1 MKVILTKDVPS
12 LGKRTDV
19 VEVKPG
25 HARNYLIPH
34 GLALPATDSALKSI
48 QTRIR
53 AEEGRM
59 AKRKQQA
66 EAQAKAINEISCTAT
81 VQAGEEDRLYGS
93 VTASDIAEL
102 MAQQGIKIDKRR
114 IELEEP
120 IKKLG
125 VYNIPIRLHP
135 EVEATVKLWVVR
147 Q

>member
-1 MKVILTKDVPS
+1 MKVILKKDVPS
-12 LGKRTDV
+12 LGQRTDL

-25 HARNYLIPH
+25 YARNYLIPQ
-34 GLALPATDSALKSI
+34 GLALPATDQALKSI
-48 QTRIR
+48 QTLIKSE
-53 AEEGRM
+53 AQ
-59 AKRKQQA
+59 KLSKKKQQA
-66 EAQAKAINEISCTAT
+66 ELMAKGINEISCTAT

-102 MAQQGIKIDKRR
+102 MAQQGIKIDKRK

>member
-1 MKVILTKDVPS
+1 MKVILTKDIPN
-12 LGKRTDV
+12 LGRRTEV

-25 HARNYLIPH
+25 YARNYLIPQ
-34 GLALPATDSALKSI
+34 GLALQANPQSLKTIES
-48 QTRIR
+48 RIR
-53 AEEGRM
+53 SEEVKL
-59 AKRKQQA
+59 AKKKQQA
-66 EAQAKAINEISCTAT
+66 EALAKSINEISCTAT

-93 VTASDIAEL
+93 VTAADIAEL
-102 MAQQGIKIDKRR
+102 MAQQGIKVDKKK
-114 IELEEP
+114 IFLEEP

>member
-1 MKVILTKDVPS
+1 MKVILTRDVPS

-25 HARNYLIPH
+25 HARNYLIPQ
-34 GLALPATDSALKSI
+34 GLALPATDNALKSI
-48 QTRIR
+48 QSRIKT
-53 AEEGRM
+53 EEI
-59 AKRKQQA
+59 KLSKKKQQA
-66 EAQAKAINEISCTAT
+66 EELAKAVNEISCTAT

-102 MAQQGIKIDKRR
+102 MAQQGIKIDKRK

>member
-19 VEVKPG
+19 IEVKPG
-25 HARNYLIPH
+25 HARNYLFPQ
-34 GLALPATDSALKSI
+34 GLALPADEGALKGI
-48 QTRIR
+48 QRQIK
-53 AEEGRM
+53 AEEQ
-59 AKRKQQA
+59 KLQKKKQLA
-66 EAQAKAINEISCTAT
+66 EALAKSINEISCTAT

-93 VTASDIAEL
+93 VTAADIAEL
-102 MAQQGIKIDKRR
+102 MAQQGIKIDKRK
-114 IELEEP
+114 IEMEEP

>member
-1 MKVILTKDVPS
+1 MKVILTRDVPN
-12 LGKRTDV
+12 LGRRTET

-25 HARNYLIPH
+25 YARNYLIPQ
-34 GLALPATDSALKSI
+34 GLALPANEQSLKAVES
-48 QTRIR
+48 RIR
-53 AEEGRM
+53 LEE
-59 AKRKQQA
+59 AKQAKKKQQA
-66 EAQAKAINEISCTAT
+66 ESLAKSINEISCTAT

-93 VTASDIAEL
+93 VTAADIAEL
-102 MAQQGIKIDKRR
+102 MAQQGIKVDKKK
-114 IELEEP
+114 IVLEEP

>member
-12 LGKRTDV
+12 LGKRTEV
-19 VEVKPG
+19 VDVKPG
-25 HARNYLIPH
+25 HARNYLIPQ
-34 GLALPATDSALKSI
+34 GLALPATDSSLKSI
-48 QTRIR
+48 HSRIKSEELKLSQKR
-53 AEEGRM
+53 HLAEE
-59 AKRKQQA
+59 
-66 EAQAKAINEISCTAT
+66 QAKAINEISCTAT

-93 VTASDIAEL
+93 VTAADIAEL
-102 MAQQGIKIDKRR
+102 MAQQGIKIDKRK

>member
-1 MKVILTKDVPS
+1 MKVILIKDIPN
-12 LGKRTDV
+12 LGRRTEV

-25 HARNYLIPH
+25 YARNYLIPQ
-34 GLALPATDSALKSI
+34 GLALQANPQSLKTIES
-48 QTRIR
+48 RIR
-53 AEEGRM
+53 SEEVKL
-59 AKRKQQA
+59 AKKKQQA
-66 EAQAKAINEISCTAT
+66 EALAKSINEISCTAT

-93 VTASDIAEL
+93 VTAADIAEL
-102 MAQQGIKIDKRR
+102 MAQQGIKVDKKK
-114 IELEEP
+114 IFLEEP

>member
-1 MKVILTKDVPS
+1 MKVILTKDVAG

-25 HARNYLIPH
+25 HARNYLLPQR
-34 GLALPATDSALKSI
+34 LALPVTDHALKSI
-48 QTRIR
+48 QHQIR
-53 AEEGRM
+53 AEEL
-59 AKRKQQA
+59 KLSKKKQQA
-66 EAQAKAINEISCTAT
+66 ETLAKAINEISCTAT
-81 VQAGEEDRLYGS
+81 VQAGDEDRLYGS
-93 VTASDIAEL
+93 VTAADIAEL
-102 MAQQGIKIDKRR
+102 MAQQGIKIDKRK

>member
-1 MKVILTKDVPS
+1 MKVILTRDVPN
-12 LGKRTDV
+12 LGKRTEV

-25 HARNYLIPH
+25 HARNYLIPQ
-34 GLALPATDSALKSI
+34 GLALPATDSALKDI
-48 QTRIR
+48 QSRIR
-53 AEEGRM
+53 SEELKLSKKKQLAE
-59 AKRKQQA
+59 Q
-66 EAQAKAINEISCTAT
+66 QAKAINEISCTAT

-93 VTASDIAEL
+93 VTAADIAEL
-102 MAQQGIKIDKRR
+102 MAQQGIKIDKRK
-114 IELEEP
+114 IVLEEP